1 MRWGFLRRLRSYVYV
16 RRPPGKLRERKLCT
30 AVSGLIRK
38 ESVWREQVNEMES
51 GVGPDPQ
58 RASLS
63 RPPFVPPCLT
73 HTTGVPFL

>member
-38 ESVWREQVNEMES
+38 ESVWREQVN
-51 GVGPDPQ
+51 
-58 RASLS
+58 
-63 RPPFVPPCLT
+63 
-73 HTTGVPFL
+73 